1 MSSSAEYSLRRW
13 RATTKSLHGGDRD
26 PRFVRVEPP
35 PGLEAYASS
44 CGGSP
49 RPALRP
55 AAMSGHETPPS
66 RHTNALPLH
75 LLCLSPSKSRTVLGH
90 ARVLDSSTFPPLHF
104 STTPLFHFSTTP
116 LFHFSTSHPHC
127 AGKFGILCTRSPE
140 KGGQPIFDNG
150 RLREIDSRCLCE
162 VPVDRLEVFFLRV

>member
-1 MSSSAEYSLRRW
+1 MEEWKSRGVKEWKSGRADVLIRRILSAALARDHEIPPWRRS
-13 RATTKSLHGGDRD
+13 RSAIR
-26 PRFVRVEPP
+26 PRRTAASM
-35 PGLEAYASS
+35 EACASAS
-44 CGGSP
+44 GGSP
-49 RPALRP
+49 RPAFRP

-127 AGKFGILCTRSPE
+127 AGKFGILCRTSKAP
-140 KGGQPIFDNG
+140 
-150 RLREIDSRCLCE
+150 LRGSKEGAKAQ
-162 VPVDRLEVFFLRV
+162 